1 MVVKKVPKGTFFLTN
16 TKSYAIMIVTILREI
31 QKVVKMSANEKL
43 DPVEVVR
50 INQKRLSELSNEK
63 TRLQMKK
70 EQNEEMLKKLK
81 DEAMTLFGT
90 SDLEQ
95 LRNLYT
101 KYRTEDKEAALRFVE
116 SLDSAENIINSI
128 KRDLAGNE

>member
-1 MVVKKVPKGTFFLTN
+1 
-16 TKSYAIMIVTILREI
+16 
-31 QKVVKMSANEKL
+31 MSASEKL

-116 SLDSAENIINSI
+116 SLDSAENIINNI

>member
-31 QKVVKMSANEKL
+31 QRVVKMSANEKL